1 MRMALA
7 RDNIEGIRTAEDDTS
22 FVGAPFKLTFG
33 NVARETLRLAKV
45 ERLPFV
51 HDELAEGFAVEA
63 GVPDLRVVLGRIQ
76 DLCSGLGLPR
86 LPAVIVRSD
95 DDMSEIGFYELY
107 RVLIYPGL
115 HEMPAVRMR
124 DVRRKQRAVR
134 QVGPDDWKPL
144 LEAAAM
150 VDGMIK

>member
-1 MRMALA
+1 M
-7 RDNIEGIRTAEDDTS
+7 
-22 FVGAPFKLTFG
+22 
-33 NVARETLRLAKV
+33 
-45 ERLPFV
+45 
-51 HDELAEGFAVEA
+51 
-63 GVPDLRVVLGRIQ
+63 
-76 DLCSGLGLPR
+76 
-86 LPAVIVRSD
+86 RSD
-95 DDMSEIGFYELY
+95 DDMSEIGFYKLY

-134 QVGPDDWKPL
+134 QVGPDDWKPP

>member
-1 MRMALA
+1 MRMTLA

-107 RVLIYPGL
+107 RVLIYPR
-115 HEMPAVRMR
+115 ASR
-124 DVRRKQRAVR
+124 DACGQNARCATEAASRSPGGARR
-134 QVGPDDWKPL
+134 
-144 LEAAAM
+144 LEASP
-150 VDGMIK
+150 

>member
-1 MRMALA
+1 M
-7 RDNIEGIRTAEDDTS
+7 
-22 FVGAPFKLTFG
+22 
-33 NVARETLRLAKV
+33 
-45 ERLPFV
+45 
-51 HDELAEGFAVEA
+51 
-63 GVPDLRVVLGRIQ
+63 VLGRIQ